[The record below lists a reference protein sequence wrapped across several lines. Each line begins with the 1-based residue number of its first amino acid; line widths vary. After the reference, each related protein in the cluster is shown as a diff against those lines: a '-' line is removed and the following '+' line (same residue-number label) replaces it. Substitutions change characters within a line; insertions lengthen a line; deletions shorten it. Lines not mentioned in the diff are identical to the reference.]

1 MKKTNLL
8 PIISIFFVLF
18 LFMNFTNKKYEK
30 TFLELD
36 DTTFIIPII
45 ENEDSQNENDKYIR
59 TLKVGYVDRLDKPIK
74 LQNGDKLFYRCSYE
88 SQMIFYSE
96 SDSLVMASWKRMSCE
111 VIAFFNLK
119 ENDVKWVKENSINRI
134 KIRNVTTNFEKT
146 FKNDEPEFLQALF
159 IRFNK

>member
-111 VIAFFNLK
+111 VIAFFNLN
-119 ENDVKWVKENSINRI
+119 ENEVKWVKENSINRI